1 MPKACMIHEDSSE
14 DLKNKSKRALK
25 AVLAKCTHLQ
35 VRHPRFLR
43 AYI

>member
-1 MPKACMIHEDSSE
+1 MIHEDSSE

-35 VRHPRFLR
+35 VRYRRFLWTH
-43 AYI
+43 I